1 MMAAR
6 SRCCLKTKKA
16 DKRDKNDTHSRPNGV
31 SYAYRNALQYDT
43 QAIESRR
50 VPQNGQYG
58 RNEFGKLFA
67 LFQER
72 SGYSF
77 KNDSQKQDKVSF
89 HLSTFIF

>member
-43 QAIESRR
+43 QTIESRR

-67 LFQER
+67 LFQKEVATV
-72 SGYSF
+72 SKTIA
-77 KNDSQKQDKVSF
+77 KNK
-89 HLSTFIF
+89 IR